1 MQKAEINQW
10 TDFISVIQKGSYLG
24 QCWKWIFLC
33 VLIWNKIATR
43 NMPLKISKQV
53 FRYCHKSSSDFSV
66 YILVL
71 EISDYVSDDTKDLLT
86 STLGQFFTDTY
97 WSPFAAHSS
106 TERHIFDNPELH
118 GPIW

>member
-1 MQKAEINQW
+1 
-10 TDFISVIQKGSYLG
+10 
-24 QCWKWIFLC
+24 
-33 VLIWNKIATR
+33 
-43 NMPLKISKQV
+43 MPLKISKQV

-97 WSPFAAHSS
+97 
-106 TERHIFDNPELH
+106 
-118 GPIW
+118 